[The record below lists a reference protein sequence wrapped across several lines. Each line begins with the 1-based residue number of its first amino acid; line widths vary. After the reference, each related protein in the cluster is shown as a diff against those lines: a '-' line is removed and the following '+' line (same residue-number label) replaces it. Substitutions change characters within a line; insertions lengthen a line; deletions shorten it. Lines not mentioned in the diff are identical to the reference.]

1 MGKQGLM
8 KWHFSWWNCSGVW
21 KLGFGVWFFFSFFF
35 FSLFPC
41 KSDPHHCLLCTRNNF
56 RSFGIHFL
64 SCCNIH
70 WHDSCSYCFSP
81 HAKRFHFMEP
91 SAFFGFRATFV
102 LSLMFLQR
110 SGSKACNSGIDTCC
124 LCPWMQQDDTCHWT
138 ALPFLRE
145 CQISGGKQWICA
157 VIWHCCGSIRLNCF
171 QSSVI
176 LSGLWCCCE
185 CQEVSTPHFAALQV
199 PIMFQWTITFV
210 SLKLSE
216 PCLVQPGSWLF

>member
-1 MGKQGLM
+1 
-8 KWHFSWWNCSGVW
+8 
-21 KLGFGVWFFFSFFF
+21 
-35 FSLFPC
+35 
-41 KSDPHHCLLCTRNNF
+41 
-56 RSFGIHFL
+56 
-64 SCCNIH
+64 
-70 WHDSCSYCFSP
+70 
-81 HAKRFHFMEP
+81 
-91 SAFFGFRATFV
+91 
-102 LSLMFLQR
+102 MFLQR

-176 LSGLWCCCE
+176 LSSLWCCCE

-210 SLKLSE
+210 SLRLFLNPVLSSLE
-216 PCLVQPGSWLF
+216 VDCFNLLFPTCPASLVTQRKHQGCCCLGDLHALCWGRSCSCRTGYSSLCFDTYPLLML

>member
-1 MGKQGLM
+1 
-8 KWHFSWWNCSGVW
+8 
-21 KLGFGVWFFFSFFF
+21 
-35 FSLFPC
+35 
-41 KSDPHHCLLCTRNNF
+41 
-56 RSFGIHFL
+56 
-64 SCCNIH
+64 
-70 WHDSCSYCFSP
+70 
-81 HAKRFHFMEP
+81 
-91 SAFFGFRATFV
+91 
-102 LSLMFLQR
+102 MFLQR

-216 PCLVQPGSWLF
+216 PCLVQPGSWLFLTCVFLHVQLRLWPNANIRGVAVLVICMPCVEDDPALAGQATFLCVLIHTLLWHCSYNLSETVCHSCLWFHRTVCCKAAEIP